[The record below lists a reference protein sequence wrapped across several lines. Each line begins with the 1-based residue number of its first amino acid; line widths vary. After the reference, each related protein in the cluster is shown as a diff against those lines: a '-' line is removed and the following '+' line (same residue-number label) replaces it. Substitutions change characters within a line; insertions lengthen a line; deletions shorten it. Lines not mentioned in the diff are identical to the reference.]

1 MIVGTDVVSGGKT
14 KEIIDKY
21 DFKMK
26 KKFGQNF
33 LIDGNI
39 VRKIVGLAN
48 VNKKDLV
55 LEIGPGLG
63 SMTQVLAENA
73 GFVIVVEIDKD
84 LIPILGET
92 MKEYDNVK
100 IINGDILK
108 IDVKTLIDEVLSER
122 EELEKVKCVA
132 NLPYY
137 ITTPILMNLL
147 ELKSKICQITVMVQK
162 ELGQRLS
169 AKPSTKEYGSLTL
182 AAKYISDA
190 EIVMNVPATVFKPKP
205 NVDSAVIQ
213 FTVHDKPN
221 VETVDP
227 DFMFKLI
234 RAAFTQRRKT
244 LSNTL
249 ASSGILNLT
258 KDEIKAELN
267 NCLEDVGFD
276 ENVRGEALSL
286 ENYAKLADY
295 LLKHKI

>member
-1 MIVGTDVVSGGKT
+1 MSIGTDVVSGSKT

-48 VNKKDLV
+48 VNKQDLV

-100 IINGDILK
+100 IVHGDILK
-108 IDVKTLIDEVLSER
+108 IDVKDLIDETLAEHSLGR
-122 EELEKVKCVA
+122 VKCVA

-182 AAKYISDA
+182 ATQYITDA
-190 EIVMNVPATVFKPKP
+190 EIVMNVPASVFKPKP

-213 FTVHDKPN
+213 FTVHEKPK
-221 VETVDP
+221 VETQNP

-249 ASSGILNLT
+249 SSSNLLNIT
-258 KDEIKAELN
+258 KDELKSELN
-267 NCLEDVGFD
+267 SCLKETGFD
-276 ENVRGEALSL
+276 ENVRGEALTL
-286 ENYAKLADY
+286 KDYAKLSDY
-295 LLKHKI
+295 LLKYKM